1 MIELCPCF
9 MVGAILSSLDFG
21 LMILDFDFAQ
31 SNDFGLTPPSSVG
44 LENFGFRIDV
54 SEAYAAQRVFFH
66 Q

>member
-1 MIELCPCF
+1 
-9 MVGAILSSLDFG
+9 MVGAISSSPDFG
-21 LMILDFDFAQ
+21 LTILDFDFAQ